1 MSEQQRVALIAGT
14 TGLIGWHLV
23 RKLLMSPLH
32 SQVISVTRRA
42 INGPN
47 TMISRHHKLRQIITP
62 LDDMEACLADQK
74 VKADDAYCTLGTTI
88 KKAGSQEAFRHVDF
102 DYVVSFARAAK
113 RAGARRFSLVSAAGA
128 NAKSSIFY
136 SRVKGEV
143 EDAVSELGFET
154 VQIFRPGM
162 LLEERKESRP
172 FEATARVLMP
182 MINPFLLGGASIYR
196 GIDPERVAMAMVA
209 AASEGVHGRA
219 IYYYN
224 DMMERAQL

>member
-1 MSEQQRVALIAGT
+1 MSEPERVALIAGT

-47 TMISRHHKLRQIITP
+47 TMISRHYKLRQIITP
-62 LDDMEACLADQK
+62 LDDMEACLVDQN

-88 KKAGSQEAFRHVDF
+88 KTAGSQQAFRHVDF

-113 RAGARRFSLVSAAGA
+113 RAGAKRFSLVTAVGA
-128 NAKSSIFY
+128 NAKSPIFY

-154 VQIFRPGM
+154 VQIFRPSM

-172 FEATARVLMP
+172 FEATARLLMP
-182 MINPFLLGGASIYR
+182 MINPFLFGRASIYS
-196 GIDPERVAMAMVA
+196 GIDPERVAMAMVK
-209 AASEGVHGRA
+209 AASEEVHGRRV
-219 IYYYN
+219 YYY
-224 DMMERAQL
+224 DEMMQLGRL